1 MVYSNKK
8 IKRKFIKDEAYDII
22 SELIV
27 SGQLEPQRRIKID
40 ELSEQLGISR
50 TPVREAILQLEN
62 EGLIISKPNKW
73 TIVAP
78 ININETLNIY
88 PIISTLE
95 SLALRLAFDKID
107 DTFIK
112 SLILLNKEIKDACDH
127 ANQVEILEKDNIF
140 HESIIKLSGNTEI
153 QPILVNLKK
162 KVQRVEIYF
171 FSESKDKYNSYYEHN
186 KIIENLEDKNLDG
199 AIEALDRNWMSTI
212 KILKNLEYD
221 TNLTKS

>member
-1 MVYSNKK
+1 MVYGNKK

-27 SGQLEPQRRIKID
+27 SGQFEPQKRIKID

-127 ANQVEILEKDNIF
+127 GNQVEILEKDNIF

-153 QPILVNLKK
+153 QPILVSLKK
-162 KVQRVEIYF
+162 KVQRVEIFF
-171 FSESKDKYNSYYEHN
+171 FSESKYKYNSYYEHN
-186 KIIENLEDKNLDG
+186 KIIENLENKNLDG